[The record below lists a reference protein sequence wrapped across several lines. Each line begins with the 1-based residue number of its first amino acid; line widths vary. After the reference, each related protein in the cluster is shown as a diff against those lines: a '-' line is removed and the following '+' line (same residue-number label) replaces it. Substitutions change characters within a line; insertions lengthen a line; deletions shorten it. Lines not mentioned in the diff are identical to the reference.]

1 MLLEKGMDLKFYN
14 IVAKG
19 LTTSQNVLGADSNVC
34 RSYRVKAGRGA
45 FLVPLSGI
53 GLMLQNTGNQ

>member
-1 MLLEKGMDLKFYN
+1 MDLKFYN

-45 FLVPLSGI
+45 FLAPLSGI